1 MEGPSIVIL
10 TDEVR
15 VFKGKTIVNVEG
27 NSKIDQSRLLNQK
40 IIAFKSWGKHF
51 LICFQTFSLRV
62 HFLMFGSYRI
72 NQRKK
77 APARLSLQFENGE
90 INLYSCSVKF
100 IDEKLDDVYDWE
112 VDVMSKKWNPAK
124 AIAAL
129 KKLKRTMLCDS
140 LLDQEIFS
148 GSGNIIKNEVLFK
161 EKLHP
166 ETLVSALNNRQLKS
180 LVDAVRSYSFDFYR
194 WKKIYQL
201 RKHWLVYSK
210 KVCPRCN
217 LTLIK
222 KNTGKRNR
230 RSFFCKNCQI
240 LVKGKIKQ
248 PN

>member
-1 MEGPSIVIL
+1 MQIMEGPSIVIL
-10 TDEVR
+10 KEEVR

-124 AIAAL
+124 ATASL
-129 KKLKRTMLCDS
+129 KKLKQTMVCDA
-140 LLDQEIFS
+140 LLDQ
-148 GSGNIIKNEVLFK
+148 
-161 EKLHP
+161 
-166 ETLVSALNNRQLKS
+166 
-180 LVDAVRSYSFDFYR
+180 
-194 WKKIYQL
+194 
-201 RKHWLVYSK
+201 
-210 KVCPRCN
+210 
-217 LTLIK
+217 
-222 KNTGKRNR
+222 
-230 RSFFCKNCQI
+230 
-240 LVKGKIKQ
+240 
-248 PN
+248 